1 MSIAPYKRDLLYR
14 KAQGNSLR
22 ERYKEKLNLLLGT
35 ALQDTLFLNLIE
47 TDEIIKNLLER
58 KKILTEHAEFATLDE
73 CIKHYLSREIV
84 SECYLLL
91 DGEWRYC
98 GAYLCRNFN
107 FNPEFDFNKFQSDEI
122 RLISTDFVTE
132 IAIDYSESYSKT
144 LIEFRISKYAPAK
157 ITG

>member
-1 MSIAPYKRDLLYR
+1 MLPMIIAPYKRDLLYR

-22 ERYKEKLNLLLGT
+22 ERYKEKLNFLLGT
-35 ALQDTLFLNLIE
+35 APQDALFLSLIE

-58 KKILTEHAEFATLDE
+58 KKILTENA
-73 CIKHYLSREIV
+73 
-84 SECYLLL
+84 ECYLLL
-91 DGEWRYC
+91 DGDWRYC

-132 IAIDYSESYSKT
+132 IAIDYSETYSET
-144 LIEFRISKYAPAK
+144 LIEFRISKYAPVK
-157 ITG
+157 IAG